1 MVFFLLSSLVCIPCL
16 LCANIILDQAM
27 NPEDQRKTGVIKL
40 NRKQKLALESWLND
54 NFVSKEPSSKE
65 EEPLSL
71 SINIDNG
78 QKLQLSDDSIWE
90 VHPQDV
96 DISAVWITPFPL
108 EIEKSTNPT
117 YPFLLKNTRTQMSVR
132 ARKSSSNPTEKPKE
146 PARKNTVPYQEENKI
161 LY

>member
-1 MVFFLLSSLVCIPCL
+1 MYFFLLSSLVCIPCL

-27 NPEDQRKTGVIKL
+27 TPEDQRKTGMTKL
-40 NRKQKLALESWLND
+40 NRKQKLALESWLNE
-54 NFVSKEPSSKE
+54 NFTSKESPSQDQ
-65 EEPLSL
+65 EPLSL

-78 QKLQLSDDSIWE
+78 QKLQLSDNSIWE

-108 EIEKSTNPT
+108 QIEKSTNPT

-132 ARKSSSNPTEKPKE
+132 ARKSSYNPLEKSRE
-146 PARKNTVPYQEENKI
+146 PIRKNTVPYQEE
-161 LY
+161 

>member
-1 MVFFLLSSLVCIPCL
+1 MYFFLLSLVCIPCL
-16 LCANIILDQAM
+16 LCAEFILDQAM
-27 NPEDQRKTGVIKL
+27 SPEDQRKTGVAKL
-40 NRKQKLALESWLND
+40 NRKQKLALESWIND
-54 NFVSKEPSSKE
+54 NFNPKEQNNSQDTG
-65 EEPLSL
+65 PLSL

-78 QKLQLSDDSIWE
+78 QKLQLSDGSIWE

-108 EIEKSTNPT
+108 QIEKSTNPM

-132 ARKSSSNPTEKPKE
+132 ARKSTSAPIQPKE
-146 PARKNTVPYQEENKI
+146 PLRKNTMPYQEDNKI

>member
-1 MVFFLLSSLVCIPCL
+1 MYFFLLSSLVCIPCL

-27 NPEDQRKTGVIKL
+27 TPEDQRKTGITKL
-40 NRKQKLALESWLND
+40 NRKQKLALESWLNE
-54 NFVSKEPSSKE
+54 NFNPKEHSSQDQ
-65 EEPLSL
+65 EPLSL

-78 QKLQLSDDSIWE
+78 QKLQLSDNSIWE

-108 EIEKSTNPT
+108 QIEKSTNPT

-132 ARKSSSNPTEKPKE
+132 ARKSSYNPVEKSKE
-146 PARKNTVPYQEENKI
+146 HIRKNTVPYQEE
-161 LY
+161 YD